1 MNRRLF
7 IGGCLGLC
15 AGAVALPAALKW
27 LGSADDTI
35 EMELDSGIVTIKLFS
50 DIAPNHVARIKT
62 LVQSKFYDGMPFS
75 RVIDGFMAQTGEP
88 LQNTRFDPRVMP
100 KLAAEINHL
109 PFERGTIGMARSRN
123 PHSACHQFFITSTRA
138 RYLDQNYTVVGQVTK
153 GMEWVDKLRRGDA
166 ELGTVVNPDVIKR
179 MRLVTTHTL

>member
-15 AGAVALPAALKW
+15 AGAAVLPTALSW
-27 LGSADDTI
+27 LSIQGDII
-35 EMELDSGIVTIKLFS
+35 EMELDSGTVTIQLFS
-50 DIAPNHVARIKT
+50 DLAPNHVDRIKT

-75 RVIDGFMAQTGEP
+75 RVIDGFMAQTGDP
-88 LQNTRFDPRVMP
+88 VKSTRFDHITLP
-100 KLAAEINHL
+100 KLAAEFNHL

-138 RYLDQNYTVVGQVTK
+138 NFLDNNYTAFGKVTR
-153 GMEWVDKLRRGDA
+153 GMDLIEQLRRGDA
-166 ELGTVVNPDVIKR
+166 EIGTVVNPDVIKR
-179 MRLVTTHTL
+179 MRLVTTEVV

>member
-7 IGGCLGLC
+7 ISSCLGLC
-15 AGAVALPAALKW
+15 AGAVVLPVALKW
-27 LGSADDTI
+27 LSSEDDTI
-35 EMELDSGIVTIKLFS
+35 EMELNSGIVIIQLFS

-62 LVQSKFYDGMPFS
+62 LIQSKFYDGMPFT

-88 LQNTRFDPRVMP
+88 LINTQFDPCIMP

-123 PHSACHQFFITSTRA
+123 PHSACHQFFITSNRA
-138 RYLDQNYTVVGQVTK
+138 CYLDRNYTVVGKVTK
-153 GMEWVDKLRRGDA
+153 GMERVDQLRRGNA
-166 ELGTVVNPDVIKR
+166 ELGTVVNPDVIKS
-179 MRLVTTHTL
+179 MRLVANRTV